1 MTFNKKKI
9 FNIIKLLLFVYA
21 SVGIAVFYLQ
31 DKYLLHPAKLSA
43 DFMFKFSYDF
53 KEVNIPV
60 NKEDTINLIQ
70 FLPADDTVPKG
81 VVIYFH
87 DAKDNVSMY
96 ESKIA
101 VFIKNGYEVWMPDYP
116 GFGKSSGK
124 PSELKINEQA
134 FQVKRL
140 ADKKFLP
147 GQIVVYGEQFGA
159 GVAATLASSTPI
171 KLLILENPFYSI
183 PDLYSSILPIYP
195 WQSMS
200 SYKFPIGENIS
211 EISAPVKIIFTDE
224 QSANSSSSKKLSKK
238 LKDKNTFV
246 TTTNAAYESVLQQLL
261 KD

>member
-9 FNIIKLLLFVYA
+9 FNFIKLLLFIYA

-31 DKYLLHPAKLSA
+31 DKYLLRPTKLST
-43 DFMFKFSYDF
+43 DFMFKFDHGF

-70 FLPADDTVPKG
+70 FLPADDTVSKG

-96 ESKIA
+96 ESNVN

-124 PSELKINEQA
+124 ATELKINEQA

-147 GQIVVYGEQFGA
+147 EQIVVYGQQFGA
-159 GVAATLASSTPI
+159 GVAASLASSTPI

-183 PDLYSSILPIYP
+183 PDMYSSILPIYP
-195 WQSMS
+195 WNSMS
-200 SYKFPIGENIS
+200 NYKFPIGENIQ
-211 EISAPVKIIFTDE
+211 EISAPVKIVFTGE
-224 QSANSSSSKKLSKK
+224 KTVNSSSSKKLSKK
-238 LKDKNTFV
+238 INEKNKFV
-246 TTTNAAYESVLQQLL
+246 TTSNSAYESVINQML

>member
-9 FNIIKLLLFVYA
+9 FNVVKLLLFVYA

-31 DKYLLHPAKLSA
+31 DKYLLRPSKLST
-43 DFMFKFSYDF
+43 DFMYKFGVDF
-53 KEVNIPV
+53 KEVNIPI
-60 NKEDTINLIQ
+60 NEIDTINLIQ
-70 FLPADDTVPKG
+70 FLPKDDTVPKG

-96 ESKIA
+96 ESNVN
-101 VFIKNGYEVWMPDYP
+101 VFIKNGFEVWMPDYP
-116 GFGKSSGK
+116 SFGKSSGK

-147 GQIVVYGEQFGA
+147 EQIVVYGQKFGS
-159 GVAATLASSTPI
+159 GVATTLASSTPI

-183 PDLYSSILPIYP
+183 PDYYSSKLPIYP
-195 WQSMS
+195 WNSMS
-200 SYKFPIGENIS
+200 NYKFPIGENIS

-224 QSANSSSSKKLSKK
+224 QSANSSGSKKLSKK
-238 LKDKNTFV
+238 INDKNKFV
-246 TTTNAAYESVLQQLL
+246 TTSNSSYESVITQLL

>member
-9 FNIIKLLLFVYA
+9 FNLVKLLLFVYA

-31 DKYLLHPAKLSA
+31 DKYLLRPSKLST
-43 DFMFKFSYDF
+43 DFMYKFDHSF

-70 FLPADDTVPKG
+70 FLPADDTLSKG

-87 DAKDNVSMY
+87 DAKDNLSMY
-96 ESKIA
+96 ENNVK

-116 GFGKSSGK
+116 GYGKSSGK

-147 GQIVVYGEQFGA
+147 EQIVVYGQKFGA
-159 GVAATLASSTPI
+159 GIAASLASSTPI
-171 KLLILENPFYSI
+171 KMLILENPFYSI
-183 PDLYSSILPIYP
+183 PDLYSSKLPIYP
-195 WQSMS
+195 WNSMS
-200 SYKFPIGENIS
+200 NYKFPIGENIS

-224 QSANSSSSKKLSKK
+224 QSANSSSSKKLSMKIN
-238 LKDKNTFV
+238 DKNKFV
-246 TTTNAAYESVLQQLL
+246 TTSNSAYESVITQLL

>member
-1 MTFNKKKI
+1 MTFNKKKT
-9 FNIIKLLLFVYA
+9 FNLVKLLLFIYA

-31 DKYLLHPAKLSA
+31 DKYLLRPAKLSS
-43 DFMFKFSYDF
+43 DFMFKFDHGF
-53 KEVNIPV
+53 KEVNIPI

-70 FLPADDTVPKG
+70 FLPVDDTVPKG

-87 DAKDNVSMY
+87 EAKDNVSMY
-96 ESKIA
+96 ESKID
-101 VFIKNGYEVWMPDYP
+101 VFLKNGYEVWMPDYP

-124 PSELKINEQA
+124 PSEMKINEQA

-147 GQIVVYGEQFGA
+147 EQIVLYGQHFGS
-159 GVAATLASSTPI
+159 GVAASLASSTSI

-183 PDLYSSILPIYP
+183 PDLYSSTLPIYP

-200 SYKFPIGENIS
+200 NYKFPIGENIQD
-211 EISAPVKIIFTDE
+211 ISAPVKIVFTDE
-224 QSANSSSSKKLSKK
+224 KTANSSSNKKLSKK
-238 LKDKNTFV
+238 INEKNRFV
-246 TTTNAAYESVLQQLL
+246 TTTNVAYESVLQQLL

>member
-9 FNIIKLLLFVYA
+9 FNLIKLLLFIYA

-31 DKYLLHPAKLSA
+31 DKYLLHPTKLSS
-43 DFMFKFSYDF
+43 DYMFKFDHGF

-60 NKEDTINLIQ
+60 NNEDTINLIQ
-70 FLPADDTVPKG
+70 FLPVDDTVPKG

-87 DAKDNVSMY
+87 DAKDNVSMF
-96 ESKIA
+96 ESKID
-101 VFIKNGYEVWMPDYP
+101 VFLKNGYEVWMPDYP

-147 GQIVVYGEQFGA
+147 EEIVVYGQKFGA
-159 GVAATLASSTPI
+159 GVAATLASSTTI
-171 KLLILENPFYSI
+171 KLLLLENPFYSI
-183 PDLYSSILPIYP
+183 PDLYSSTLPIYP
-195 WQSMS
+195 WNSMS
-200 SYKFPIGENIS
+200 NYKFPVGENIQDA
-211 EISAPVKIIFTDE
+211 SAPVKIIFTEE
-224 QSANSSSSKKLSKK
+224 QSANSTSSKKLTKK
-238 LKDKNTFV
+238 INDKNTFV
-246 TTTNAAYESVLQQLL
+246 TTSNAAYESVLQQLL